1 MKIIHEETFTFKLL
15 SRSPQKIAMQFQR
28 SVLSLLGASLIG
40 TTLGALPAQANAVA
54 TYGFDP
60 VLNQFKFTTDT
71 DVLPTAQLLANPP
84 RMVIDLPGLRVKNP
98 RKEAQRNKG
107 QLREIR
113 LGQFQP
119 GTARIVLEFAPTYQP
134 DVNDLN
140 LRGLT
145 YKSWQ
150 LEMPSLGR

>member
-1 MKIIHEETFTFKLL
+1 
-15 SRSPQKIAMQFQR
+15 
-28 SVLSLLGASLIG
+28 
-40 TTLGALPAQANAVA
+40 
-54 TYGFDP
+54 
-60 VLNQFKFTTDT
+60 
-71 DVLPTAQLLANPP
+71 
-84 RMVIDLPGLRVKNP
+84 MVIDLPGLRVKNP

-145 YKSWQ
+145 YKAWQ
-150 LEMPSLGR
+150 LEMPSTGR

>member
-1 MKIIHEETFTFKLL
+1 M
-15 SRSPQKIAMQFQR
+15 AMQFQR

-40 TTLGALPAQANAVA
+40 TTLGALPAQANHVA
-54 TYGFDP
+54 TYNFDP

-71 DVLPTAQLLANPP
+71 DVLPTAQLLANPT

-113 LGQFQP
+113 LGQFEP

-145 YKSWQ
+145 YKAWQ
-150 LEMPSLGR
+150 LEMPGLGR

>member
-1 MKIIHEETFTFKLL
+1 
-15 SRSPQKIAMQFQR
+15 MQFQR

-40 TTLGALPAQANAVA
+40 TTLGALPAQANAIA
-54 TYGFDP
+54 TYSFDP

-84 RMVIDLPGLRVKNP
+84 RMVIDLPGLRVRNP
-98 RKEAQRNKG
+98 RNEPQSNKG

-150 LEMPSLGR
+150 LEMPSVGR